1 MLSPSTAR
9 HEQLTFNKS
18 STTVRVAVVVQGPF
32 FRDHAALACGA
43 DTRLWEN
50 VERSSLI
57 KAGEF
62 SARWRY
68 TTALSGVMARLSHA
82 ACHRLRG
89 ERHDG
94 VL

>member
-1 MLSPSTAR
+1 MRSPSTAR
-9 HEQLTFNKS
+9 HEQLTFDKS
-18 STTVRVAVVVQGPF
+18 STTVRVPVGAHGPF
-32 FRDHAALACGA
+32 VRDHAALTCGA

-50 VERSSLI
+50 EERSSLI
-57 KAGEF
+57 QAGEF

-68 TTALSGVMARLSHA
+68 TTAVSGVVAQLSHA
-82 ACHRLRG
+82 ACHHWGG